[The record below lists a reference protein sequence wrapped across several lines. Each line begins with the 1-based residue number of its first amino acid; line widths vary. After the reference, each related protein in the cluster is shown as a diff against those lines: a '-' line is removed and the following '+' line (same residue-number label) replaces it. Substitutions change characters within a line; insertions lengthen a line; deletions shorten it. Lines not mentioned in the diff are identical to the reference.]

1 MIEPASLRYFREVAA
16 QGSLRH
22 AAERLYIAQSALS
35 RQIRALEDDLGV
47 PLFERRAR
55 GMVLTAAGRL
65 LLEYSEDSR
74 SRLDELRARIEDFQC
89 LRRGEVDIA
98 CVEGL
103 LNGFMPEF
111 VEKVHREHEG
121 LVLRVAAM
129 GSQSVAE
136 AVAEHRFDLGILFG
150 QPPRGDLVEI
160 ARMRQPLCVIV
171 APGHPLASRRT
182 CRVMDVAPFGVV
194 MPDRSFGIRQL
205 IDRVRA
211 VDRLELRIVVETNT
225 LAFAWRMVQRAGYV
239 TFLPLDSVRSEV
251 EGGTLV
257 AVPLEERLLH
267 DTRVTLVASPAR
279 ELSAAARWTRD
290 RLKESMAASAG
301 RPAARPRRRR
311 AD

>member
-1 MIEPASLRYFREVAA
+1 MIEPASLRYFREVAV

-47 PLFERRAR
+47 ALFERRAR

-65 LLEYSEDSR
+65 LLEYTDDSR
-74 SRLDELRARIEDFQC
+74 ARLEELRSRIQDFQS

-111 VEKVHREHEG
+111 VEEVQREHEG
-121 LVLRVAAM
+121 LVVRVAAM

-171 APGHPLASRRT
+171 APGHPLSDRRT
-182 CRVMDVAPFGVV
+182 CRLPDVAPFGVV

-205 IDRVRA
+205 
-211 VDRLELRIVVETNT
+211 VDRLRAVERIDLRVVVETNT
-225 LAFAWRMVQRAGYV
+225 LAFAWRMVQRTGYV
-239 TFLPLDSVRSEV
+239 TFLPLDAVRSEV
-251 EGGTLV
+251 ESGRLV
-257 AVPLEERLLH
+257 ALPLEERLLR
-267 DTRVTLVASPAR
+267 DTRVTLVASPGR
-279 ELSAAARWTRD
+279 TLSAAASWTRD
-290 RLKESMAASAG
+290 RLKESMAKAG
-301 RPAARPRRRR
+301 HPGGRGRKRMR
-311 AD
+311 

>member
-1 MIEPASLRYFREVAA
+1 MIETASLRYFREVAA

-35 RQIRALEDDLGV
+35 RQIRALEDELGV
-47 PLFERRAR
+47 ALFERRAR
-55 GMVLTAAGRL
+55 GMVLTAPGRL
-65 LLEYSEDSR
+65 LLEYIDESR
-74 SRLDELRARIEDFQC
+74 ARLDELHSHMRDFEA
-89 LRRGEVDIA
+89 LRRGEVEIA

-111 VEKVHREHEG
+111 VARLQGEHEG

-150 QPPRGDLVEI
+150 QSPRGDLVEI
-160 ARMRQPLCVIV
+160 ARMSQPLCAIV
-171 APGHPLASRRT
+171 RPDHPLARRRS
-182 CRVMDVAPFGVV
+182 CSLSDVAPFGVV

-211 VDRLELRIVVETNT
+211 VDRVDLRIVVETNT
-225 LAFAWRMVQRAGYV
+225 LAFGWQMVLRTMHA
-239 TFLPLDSVRSEV
+239 TFLPLDSVRGEV
-251 EGGTLV
+251 ASGRLV
-257 AVPLEERLLH
+257 AIPLVEKLLR

-279 ELSAAARWTRD
+279 TLSAAADWTRQ
-290 RLKESMAASAG
+290 RLKEAMATSASHTAAS
-301 RPAARPRRRR
+301 RR
-311 AD
+311 ARR

>member
-1 MIEPASLRYFREVAA
+1 MIETASLRYFREVAA

-47 PLFERRAR
+47 ALFERRAR

-65 LLEYSEDSR
+65 LLEYTDESRARLDVLR
-74 SRLDELRARIEDFQC
+74 SRIQDFET

-111 VEKVHREHEG
+111 VERVQREHEG

-129 GSQSVAE
+129 GSHSVAE

-150 QPPRGDLVEI
+150 QSPRGDLVEI

-171 APGHPLASRRT
+171 APGHPLARLRN
-182 CRVMDVAPFGVV
+182 CRLSDVAPFGVV

-211 VDRLELRIVVETNT
+211 VDRIELRIVLETNT
-225 LAFAWRMVQRAGYV
+225 LAFGWQMVQRAGYV
-239 TFLPLDSVRSEV
+239 TFLPLDSVRTEV
-251 EGGTLV
+251 ASGRLV
-257 AVPLEERLLH
+257 AVPLAEKLLRE
-267 DTRVTLVASPAR
+267 TRVTLVASPAR
-279 ELSAAARWTRD
+279 SLSAAASWTRE
-290 RLKESMAASAG
+290 RLKEAMAGS
-301 RPAARPRRRR
+301 PSDAAVRRRSR
-311 AD
+311 RS

>member
-1 MIEPASLRYFREVAA
+1 MIETASLRYFREVAA

-35 RQIRALEDDLGV
+35 RQVRALESDLGV
-47 PLFERRAR
+47 ALFERRAR

-65 LLEYSEDSR
+65 LLEYIDDSR
-74 SRLDELRARIEDFQC
+74 ARLDEVRSRIQDFES

-111 VEKVHREHEG
+111 VECLQAEHEG

-150 QPPRGDLVEI
+150 QSPRGDLVEI
-160 ARMRQPLCVIV
+160 ARMSQPLCVIV
-171 APGHPLASRRT
+171 APGHPLAGKRS
-182 CRVMDVAPFGVV
+182 CRLSDVVPFAVV
-194 MPDRSFGIRQL
+194 LPNRSFGIRQL

-211 VDRLELRIVVETNT
+211 VDRVDLRVVVETNT
-225 LAFAWRMVQRAGYV
+225 LAFGWRMVLRTNYV
-239 TFLPLDSVRSEV
+239 TFLPLDSVRTEV
-251 EGGTLV
+251 EDGRLV
-257 AVPLEERLLH
+257 AVPLSESLLRG
-267 DTRVTLVASPAR
+267 TRVTLVASPSR
-279 ELSAAARWTRD
+279 TLSPAADWTRE
-290 RLKESMAASAG
+290 RLKSTMAASAG
-301 RPAARPRRRR
+301 RKPRARR
-311 AD
+311 ARG